1 MKHVF
6 VLRHAQKNMLTSG
19 ITKKGEEECHQ
30 AQRVFPQFSLVICS
44 KKKRCYETAVHLT
57 NTEPQADS
65 RANIEHDSG
74 EELIALI
81 LETLK
86 KISDNEN
93 AVIITHEPCLG
104 PALSLLQHKIPH
116 PEIIHFGPLQGFI
129 VDVKKK
135 VKVLHS

>member
-6 VLRHAQKNMLTSG
+6 VLRHAQKNLLTGG

-30 AQRVFPQFSLVICS
+30 AQRIYPQFSLVICS
-44 KKKRCYETAVHLT
+44 EKKRTYESALHLT

-74 EELIALI
+74 KELVALI

-86 KISDNEN
+86 KLQDNEN
-93 AVIITHEPCLG
+93 AVIVTHEPCLA
-104 PALSLLQHKIPH
+104 PAFSLLQHKIPH
-116 PEIIHFGPLQGFI
+116 QEQIHFGALQGFI
-129 VDVKKK
+129 IDEKKK
-135 VKVLHS
+135 VKLLK

>member
-6 VLRHAQKNMLTSG
+6 VLRHAQKNLLTGG

-44 KKKRCYETAVHLT
+44 EKKRCYETALHLT
-57 NTEPQADS
+57 NTEPQADA

-74 EELIALI
+74 KELIELI
-81 LETLK
+81 TETFK
-86 KISDNEN
+86 KIKSDEA

-104 PALSLLQHKIPH
+104 PAFALLQHKIPH
-116 PEIIHFGPLQGFI
+116 QELIHFGALQGFV
-129 VDVKKK
+129 VDEKKK
-135 VKVLHS
+135 VKLLK